1 MVRTADKTTIE
12 YSDAPGDYD
21 WVFVCRKHTGEE
33 VLAAAIAIK
42 NAPPG
47 APKADGIQFPGNPE
61 ISEGG
66 DND

>member
-1 MVRTADKTTIE
+1 VLIGLTPLD
-12 YSDAPGDYD
+12 S

-47 APKADGIQFPGNPE
+47 EPKADGIQFPGNPD